1 MSAIGPLNSTPPALS
16 LENISSV
23 HGVLRHRWNVL
34 VALAL
39 PLLLEASLRY
49 PCPRLVYLTE
59 MNVGQTF
66 DQTIT
71 ATAQP
76 HIASSFNRL
85 DLQAWIG
92 TSFILTV
99 TAFLPLFANI
109 ADVFGRFWAL

>member
-1 MSAIGPLNSTPPALS
+1 MERLGGSCSSTSIRSKFKVS
-16 LENISSV
+16 L
-23 HGVLRHRWNVL
+23 
-34 VALAL
+34 
-39 PLLLEASLRY
+39 
-49 PCPRLVYLTE
+49 PRLVYLTE